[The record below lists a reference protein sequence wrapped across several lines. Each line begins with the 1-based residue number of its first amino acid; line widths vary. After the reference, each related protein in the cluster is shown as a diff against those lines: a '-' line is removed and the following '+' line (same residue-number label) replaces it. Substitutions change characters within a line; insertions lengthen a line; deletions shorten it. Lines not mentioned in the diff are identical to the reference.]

1 MSIIFGTDGWRGLI
15 GEDINENTTAVVA
28 QAFAD
33 YLKGSINSPA
43 IVIGYDN
50 RNFSESFA
58 RTFAEVIS
66 GNGIK
71 VFLSDKIIPTPVVTY
86 YVKSMNLDAGVMITA
101 SHNPPKY
108 NGIKFKSKYGAPF
121 FTEETQKVE
130 QLLYKSTIKKTT
142 NLIEVCDLF
151 ENYKSAALKL
161 IDINSISNSNIKI
174 LVDSMGGAGCR
185 YLELILKD
193 ICKIDTIFGDPSP
206 NFHNRFAEPIEKN
219 LVPLSEKL
227 KSTNYALGT
236 ANDGDA
242 DRIGVLT
249 DSGEWLSAQETI
261 LLISDYLINTKN
273 LNGNIVKTSSVT
285 DKLISNFSHKLK
297 VFDVQVGFKY
307 IAEKMIEDNITF
319 GCEESGGYGYGF
331 HMPERD
337 GLFSTLV
344 LLEMLA
350 KNKVTKLSEY
360 VKLKREEFGMIF
372 YDRIDYHYEKENRT
386 EILPNLIK
394 SNLSQIANFSVKET
408 NSFYGSRGIINGI
421 KYKLEGETRW
431 LLLRASETE
440 PLVRI
445 YAEAESNEEVKI
457 LLNKGINIING

>member
-1 MSIIFGTDGWRGLI
+1 M
-15 GEDINENTTAVVA
+15 
-28 QAFAD
+28 
-33 YLKGSINSPA
+33 
-43 IVIGYDN
+43 
-50 RNFSESFA
+50 
-58 RTFAEVIS
+58 
-66 GNGIK
+66 
-71 VFLSDKIIPTPVVTY
+71 
-86 YVKSMNLDAGVMITA
+86 
-101 SHNPPKY
+101 
-108 NGIKFKSKYGAPF
+108 
-121 FTEETQKVE
+121 
-130 QLLYKSTIKKTT
+130 
-142 NLIEVCDLF
+142 
-151 ENYKSAALKL
+151 
-161 IDINSISNSNIKI
+161 
-174 LVDSMGGAGCR
+174 
-185 YLELILKD
+185 
-193 ICKIDTIFGDPSP
+193 
-206 NFHNRFAEPIEKN
+206 
-219 LVPLSEKL
+219 
-227 KSTNYALGT
+227 
-236 ANDGDA
+236 
-242 DRIGVLT
+242 
-249 DSGEWLSAQETI
+249 
-261 LLISDYLINTKN
+261 
-273 LNGNIVKTSSVT
+273 
-285 DKLISNFSHKLK
+285 
-297 VFDVQVGFKY
+297 FDVQVGFKY